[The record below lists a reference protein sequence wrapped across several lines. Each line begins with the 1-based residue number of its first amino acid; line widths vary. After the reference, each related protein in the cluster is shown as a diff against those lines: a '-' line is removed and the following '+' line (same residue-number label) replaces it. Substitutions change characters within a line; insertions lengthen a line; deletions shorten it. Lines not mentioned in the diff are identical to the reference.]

1 MALFCLLEGGVLV
14 ILDIAISVQ
23 GGDAGTSHD
32 LVHTFTA
39 AGANLKGAAP
49 GGVLGIGVAMALGV
63 WSWVGFEAGGGFGE
77 EGRNVRGGGAP
88 GIFCGAALFTPLC
101 TGGTYSATLGLGWAP
116 PGVSF

>member
-63 WSWVGFEAGGGFGE
+63 WSWIGFEAGAVYGE
-77 EGRNVRGGGAP
+77 EARNPRRAVPVA
-88 GIFCGAALFTPLC
+88 IFAVVAFLTLLY
-101 TGGTYSATLGLGWAP
+101 TWTSYSATIGFDLSP
-116 PGVSF
+116 HVYH